1 MKKEWPVLKTDEEA
15 ERFVEEA
22 DLSEYDFGRMVPM
35 RFEFL
40 PKSAKVNL
48 RVPEPL
54 LAAVK
59 ERAKREGMS
68 YQKYIRHVLEL
79 SVFSGSKPEMRS

>member
-1 MKKEWPVLKTDEEA
+1 MKKKFPELKTDEEA
-15 ERFVEEA
+15 EAFVEQA
-22 DLSEYDFGRMVPM
+22 DLTEYDLSNFKRV

-48 RVPEPL
+48 RIPEPL

-59 ERAKREGMS
+59 EQAKREGMS

-79 SVFSGSKPEMRS
+79 SLLPRSHPEARG

>member
-1 MKKEWPVLKTDEEA
+1 MKKLPELRTDEEA
-15 ERFVEEA
+15 EAFVEQA
-22 DLSEYDFGRMVPM
+22 DLTEYDLSRFRRA

-54 LAAVK
+54 LEAVK
-59 ERAKREGMS
+59 EQAKREGMS

-79 SVFSGSKPEMRS
+79 SLTPRSQPETRR